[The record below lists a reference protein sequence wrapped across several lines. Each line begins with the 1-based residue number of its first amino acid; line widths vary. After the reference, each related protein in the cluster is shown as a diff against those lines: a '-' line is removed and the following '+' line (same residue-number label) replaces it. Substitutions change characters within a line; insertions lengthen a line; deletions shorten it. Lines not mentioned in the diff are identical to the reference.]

1 MKNYTSLEQS
11 KRLIAAGLDP
21 NTADM
26 VWTYEDMIEDYF
38 PYIGLVPIQEKDLPC
53 WSVGALIDVLPSAV
67 SNEFG
72 DIFELVIKKYDV
84 SDYSVRYKDC
94 YTAAPVFAVDGE
106 HLVDCLVETL
116 LRLPN
121 EGYIIHQKKSP
132 YIKKNE

>member
-26 VWTYEDMIEDYF
+26 HHWESEGKIYTYDGKCSDPNGI
-38 PYIGLVPIQEKDLPC
+38 PC
-53 WSVGALIDVLPSAV
+53 WSVGALIDVLPTAV

-72 DIFELVIKKYDV
+72 DIFELVIKKYDE
-84 SDYSVRYKDC
+84 SDYSVRYKDR
-94 YTAAPVFAVDGE
+94 YTAAPVFAVDSE

-116 LRLPN
+116 LCLPD